1 MGISAKLTKAI
12 NEQITEEYQSA
23 YTYESMAYK
32 LEAMNLVV
40 FAEWFHLQ
48 AAEEREHAEKFSK
61 YLLDRGEE
69 VVLKTLAAPKATWK
83 SCLKICETALR
94 SEIVITEKIDDL
106 VNLAAKEKD
115 NTTHSFLLW
124 FVNEQV
130 EEEASANYLLEM
142 VKLANKPSQILM
154 MEGRVRRLI
163 EERTG

>member
-32 LEAMNLVV
+32 LESMNLVV
-40 FAEWFHLQ
+40 FAKWFRIQ
-48 AAEEREHAEKFSK
+48 AAEEREHAERFSK

-69 VVLKTLAAPKATWK
+69 VVLKALAAPKGTWK
-83 SCLKICETALR
+83 SCLAICEAALR

-106 VNLAAKEKD
+106 VNLASKEKD
-115 NTTHSFLLW
+115 NTTYSFLLW

-130 EEEASANYLLEM
+130 EEEANAKFLLDLI
-142 VKLANKPSQILM
+142 KLATKPAQALM
-154 MEGRVRRLI
+154 LEGRVRRLI